1 MPTPVNI
8 VCAECGYVFHT
19 SVSFFEESSTPDEC
33 PRCASLRNKFGDT
46 DVEHLAFAIYDCYHG
61 HDYGCGGDWE
71 AYGDHEDGVVGEFR
85 KAARKAAK
93 VIAKA
98 GFGLK

>member
-8 VCAECGYVFHT
+8 VCAECGYIFYILRDIRAVGYAP
-19 SVSFFEESSTPDEC
+19 EKC
-33 PRCASLRNKFGDT
+33 PQCGHLHDKFGDT

-85 KAARKAAK
+85 KAAKKAAK

-98 GFGLK
+98 GFVSP